1 MAKNTEIFRTKEAQY
16 IPIEYQ
22 ELIFV
27 GPPNPN
33 LPIEDQEEEFTQAD
47 ISIFNAGAD
56 GSVLKYIVFSEDIV
70 LLNGVSFHIIYNDGQ
85 TEKVLFIK
93 NENSTIDLS
102 TINLVSLISS
112 TTDNDGKV
120 YLQIPANSS
129 IILKIA
135 GSNIQVPYGYIQG
148 EDY

>member
-22 ELIFV
+22 ELIYV
-27 GPPNPN
+27 GPSSPGET
-33 LPIEDQEEEFTQAD
+33 LTQAD
-47 ISIFNAGAD
+47 ISIFNAGAN
-56 GSVLKYIVFSEDIV
+56 GSVIKSIVFSEDIV

-120 YLQIPANSS
+120 YLQIPANTS
-129 IILKIA
+129 IILRIYL
-135 GSNIQVPYGYIQG
+135 GSSLSNSYVYRGYIQG